1 MHGVHLS
8 RHPSQ
13 CPAHTTH
20 SLELLEPDIWQL
32 QHRRLSSVSTMA
44 APRTHLRSSAS
55 SQLPSAVASVGVAT
69 STLPR
74 REPREHADIADPNQ
88 DSYSKDSRDPR
99 DFREHREHRE
109 VGVGPRHSR
118 HQHPHHAGDNPYY
131 QPRSADLSEYN
142 VTPR

>member
-1 MHGVHLS
+1 M
-8 RHPSQ
+8 
-13 CPAHTTH
+13 
-20 SLELLEPDIWQL
+20 
-32 QHRRLSSVSTMA
+32 STLA